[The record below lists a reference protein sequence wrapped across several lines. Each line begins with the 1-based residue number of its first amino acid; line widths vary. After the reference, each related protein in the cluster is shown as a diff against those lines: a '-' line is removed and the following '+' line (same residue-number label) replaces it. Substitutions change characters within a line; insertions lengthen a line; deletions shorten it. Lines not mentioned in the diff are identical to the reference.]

1 MTSTKCRK
9 QKLAELLSRANVEN
23 FDSQNRQE
31 LKIGEYMQFKNKV
44 YFKIVRCN
52 TVFNYELEISSCD
65 KYIDSNQGKVSDELM
80 VISYSLEL
88 VDEQ

>member
-1 MTSTKCRK
+1 M
-9 QKLAELLSRANVEN
+9 EN

>member
-23 FDSQNRQE
+23 FDPQNRQE

-65 KYIDSNQGKVSDELM
+65 KYIDSNEGKVSDELM

>member
-23 FDSQNRQE
+23 FDPQNRQE

>member
-65 KYIDSNQGKVSDELM
+65 KYIDSNEGKVSDELM